1 MGVALYE
8 QLACL
13 QVYNRSKLVG
23 VISRRKVDQWASR
36 GTKSPVTQIID
47 AHGMLMGCSWDAH
60 GMLMGCPV
68 NWTLRRT
75 GTGIC
80 EAQQVAADHVA
91 PRPTAAAWLGSPG
104 GDQ

>member
-60 GMLMGCPV
+60 GM
-68 NWTLRRT
+68 
-75 GTGIC
+75 
-80 EAQQVAADHVA
+80 
-91 PRPTAAAWLGSPG
+91 PG
-104 GDQ
+104 ELDTP